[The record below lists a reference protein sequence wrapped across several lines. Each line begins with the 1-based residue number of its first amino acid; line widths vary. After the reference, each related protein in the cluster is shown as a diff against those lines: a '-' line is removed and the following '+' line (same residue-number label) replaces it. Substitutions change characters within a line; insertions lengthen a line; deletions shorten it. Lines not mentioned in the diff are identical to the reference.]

1 MSAEVTRMGLLDAQV
16 CVPAEWTDEQA
27 RAFLEQQYSCG
38 TSHGWQMRHNGH
50 EALGGCSELR
60 SMRTALGPRSHHVR
74 SLRKPK

>member
-50 EALGGCSELR
+50 EALGGCSERVQCEQR
-60 SMRTALGPRSHHVR
+60 SGHVHIMFEA
-74 SLRKPK
+74 